1 MVQTRRTTLLQL
13 TAAPTPAHAD
23 ATATVSANGVNATE
37 TTSTGAALT
46 VWNSLSW
53 ERKEWLKVEPVTS
66 AATSE
71 WVQVAVPALGAAF
84 VDLTVTVQGQAAA
97 LAAAVDCIRVGPT
110 SLENEL
116 LRVEFDPQDGS
127 IASVY
132 DKQCGREVLAPLSG
146 GGARAGGNR
155 LAVYLDDG
163 SDIFSDRPSL
173 AHVDN
178 LQPCAMFYALL

>member
-1 MVQTRRTTLLQL
+1 MHGYRWPINCTCTR
-13 TAAPTPAHAD
+13 
-23 ATATVSANGVNATE
+23 
-37 TTSTGAALT
+37 
-46 VWNSLSW
+46 
-53 ERKEWLKVEPVTS
+53 TS
-66 AATSE
+66 AATSD
-71 WVQVAVPALGAAF
+71 WVQVAVPALGAAI
-84 VDLTVTVQGQAAA
+84 VDLTAVTVQGQAAA
-97 LAAAVDCIRVGPT
+97 LAAAVDCIRVGPA
-110 SLENEL
+110 SLEIEL

-178 LQPCAMFYALL
+178 LQPCAMFYASL